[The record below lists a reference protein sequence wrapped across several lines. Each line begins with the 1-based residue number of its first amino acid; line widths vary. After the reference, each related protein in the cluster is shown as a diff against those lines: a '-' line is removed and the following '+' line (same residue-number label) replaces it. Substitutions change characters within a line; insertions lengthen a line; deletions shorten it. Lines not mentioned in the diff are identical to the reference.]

1 MDLGLADRAY
11 LVTGGSRGLGLA
23 AATALIAEGASV
35 LIAGRDADTLAHAV
49 VGLRALGGGRAM
61 GLSADLGDPAS
72 AERLV
77 AGAISM
83 FGGLDGVLVS
93 VGGPAPGNAMSVGDD
108 AWREAFESVFLGT
121 VRVVRAAASAMQG
134 DPAALPGTAG
144 SIALVLSSSVKQPV
158 PGLAVSNGLRPGLGM
173 LVKDFAD
180 ELAPR
185 GIRINGLLPGRLA
198 TDRIF
203 ALDAR
208 LGSPELVRKRNEAG
222 IPLGRYGEPEEFGR
236 VAAFVLSPAAS
247 YITGTVIPIDGGL
260 TRGL

>member
-23 AATALIAEGASV
+23 AATALVAEGASV
-35 LIAGRDADTLAHAV
+35 LVAGRDTDVLAQAV
-49 VGLRALGGGRAM
+49 EGLRSLGGGRAM
-61 GLSADLGDPAS
+61 GLSADLADPAS

-93 VGGPAPGNAMSVGDD
+93 VGGPPPGSAMSVADD
-108 AWREAFESVFLGT
+108 AWREAFESVFLGSI
-121 VRVVRAAASAMQG
+121 RVVRAAASAMQA
-134 DPAALPGTAG
+134 DPTSMPGTGG
-144 SIALVLSSSVKQPV
+144 SIALVLSTSVKQSV
-158 PGLAVSNGLRPGLGM
+158 PGLSVSNGLRPGLAM

-185 GIRINGLLPGRLA
+185 GIRVNALLPGRLA
-198 TDRIF
+198 TDRVF

-208 LGSPELVRKRNEAG
+208 LGSPELVRKRNESS
-222 IPLGRYGEPEEFGR
+222 IPLGRYGEPDEFGR

-247 YITGTVIPIDGGL
+247 YITGTVIPIDGGA
-260 TRGL
+260 TRAL